1 MISVKPMIRLA
12 AYDDNQALL
21 ELIFRSPQAGRV
33 LLGSDRSPDFF
44 ARAVPYDES
53 RAFIAEDEAGI
64 AGIVSCGLKSVLVGG
79 EVQRA
84 AYIFDLAVAERAR
97 GQGHAKRLLAGA
109 EAWARDNEA
118 DFLYAHVLAGN
129 RAGLGAFAAA
139 DYRQVARLT
148 SRLFPVPVSPRGRGG
163 AQQARVVEERDWPEL
178 GILVQHE
185 FCDHDLRRAVTA
197 EGLRALWEGLPGYR
211 AEQVWVIGEPPAAV
225 LGLWD
230 YSPVGRAVLLRLPP
244 ELRMI
249 PAVSRLLR
257 RARLPFPAVPSLGQ
271 PFRYGFLLGGGGSPQ
286 ALQLLLRRA
295 LAEARNLGMDSLVL
309 FHDPR
314 TPPAWLRALNFAGS
328 YHLLAKVLRTGPA
341 TTLGER
347 PLWVDPVDL

>member
-1 MISVKPMIRLA
+1 MILTKSCIRIA
-12 AYDDNQALL
+12 NRDDNETLQ

-33 LLGSDRSPDFF
+33 LLGSDRSPGFF
-44 ARAVPYDES
+44 ARAAPYDES
-53 RAFIAEDEAGI
+53 RVFIAEEDAGV
-64 AGIVSCGLKSVLVGG
+64 AGTVACGLKWVLVGG

-109 EAWARDNEA
+109 EAWARDYEA

-129 RAGLGAFAAA
+129 RAGLSAFAAA
-139 DYRQVARLT
+139 NYRQVAWLT
-148 SRLFPVPVSPRGRGG
+148 SRLLPVPARGRDG
-163 AQQARVVEERDWPEL
+163 AQQTRVAEEDDWPSL
-178 GILVQHE
+178 GYLLQRE
-185 FCDHDLRRAVTA
+185 FGSHDLLRAETA
-197 EGLRALWEGLPGYR
+197 EGLRALWERLPGYR
-211 AEQVWVIGEPPAAV
+211 PDLVWVSGEPPAAV

-244 ELRMI
+244 ELRII

-257 RARLPFPAVPSLGQ
+257 RTGLPFPAVPGLGQ
-271 PFRYGFLLGGGGSPQ
+271 PFRYGLLLGGGGSAQ
-286 ALQLLLRRA
+286 ALQLLLQRA
-295 LAEARNLGMDSLVL
+295 LAEARKLGVDALVL

-328 YHLLAKVLRTGPA
+328 YHLVAKVLRTGPA
-341 TTLGER
+341 ATLGER
-347 PLWVDPVDL
+347 PLSVDPVDL

>member
-1 MISVKPMIRLA
+1 MISVKPMIRFA
-12 AYDDNQALL
+12 AYSDNQALL
-21 ELIFRSPQAGRV
+21 DLIFRSPQAGRV

-53 RAFIAEDEAGI
+53 RVFIAEEDAGV
-64 AGIVSCGLKSVLVGG
+64 AGTVACGLKWVLVGG

-84 AYIFDLAVAERAR
+84 AYIFDLAVAEWAR

-129 RAGLGAFAAA
+129 RAGLGAFATA
-139 DYRQVARLT
+139 DYRLVARLT
-148 SRLFPVPVSPRGRGG
+148 SRLFPVPVSPRGRDG
-163 AQQARVVEERDWPEL
+163 AEQARVVEEDDWPAL

-211 AEQVWVIGEPPAAV
+211 PQQVWVIGRPPAAV

-230 YSPVGRAVLLRLPP
+230 YSPVCRAVLLRLPP

-257 RARLPFPAVPSLGQ
+257 RVGLPFPAVPGLGQ
-271 PFRYGFLLGGGGSPQ
+271 PFRYGLLLGGGGSPQ
-286 ALQLLLRRA
+286 ALKLLLQRA
-295 LAEARNLGMDSLVL
+295 LAEARNLGVDALIL

-314 TPPAWLRALNFAGS
+314 TPPPWLRALNFAGS
-328 YHLLAKVLRTGPA
+328 YHLMAKVLRAGPA